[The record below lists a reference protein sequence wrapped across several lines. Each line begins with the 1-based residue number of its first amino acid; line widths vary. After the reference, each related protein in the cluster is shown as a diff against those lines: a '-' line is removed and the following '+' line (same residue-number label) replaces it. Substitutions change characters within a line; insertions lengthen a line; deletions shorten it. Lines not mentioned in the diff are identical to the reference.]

1 LSYELTIETV
11 LEAASGPELGAFGG
25 FSREQGVQ
33 GKAEKVVGKVS
44 KDGVPRD

>member
-1 LSYELTIETV
+1 MRNELTIETV

-25 FSREQGVQ
+25 FGREQGVQ
-33 GKAEKVVGKVS
+33 GKAEKVVGKVA